1 MAVYVDDMHR
11 RPLGRLGHMK
21 MSHMMADTTE
31 ELLAMGD
38 AIGMQRGW
46 LQDAGTPKEHF
57 DVSLERR
64 ARAVAL
70 GAIEITMR
78 EMVNFHKNKRGKT

>member
-1 MAVYVDDMHR
+1 M
-11 RPLGRLGHMK
+11 GRLGRMK

-31 ELLAMGD
+31 ELLAMGE
-38 AIGMQRGW
+38 AIGMRRSW

-70 GAIEITMR
+70 GAIEVTMR
-78 EMVNFHKNKRGKT
+78 DMVRIHRKKRTLKPVSKLHM